1 MTQIAEA
8 IDYAVWQR
16 DATQRW
22 IERSGPQY
30 TQMEIKIVLVKKD
43 RIVAKFMGDAF
54 SPIREHM
61 SLASWLMCREARPG
75 DTLTLLI
82 RCDSLAMGDLR

>member
-1 MTQIAEA
+1 MSQIAEA
-8 IDYAVWQR
+8 VDYAVWQR

-30 TQMEIKIVLVKKD
+30 TQMELKIVSLKKD
-43 RIVAKFMGDAF
+43 RIVAKFEGDAF
-54 SPIREHM
+54 NPIREHM
-61 SLASWLMCREARPG
+61 SLASWLMCQEAAPG

-82 RCDSLAMGDLR
+82 RCDNLAMGDLQ